1 MVPRPIGLGS
11 PQCARCNKAV
21 FMAEQVIG
29 PYSRPYHKTCLTCTV
44 CNKRL
49 DSTLLVEHE
58 GEPYCKNCH
67 KAHLGQGKGG
77 FGLSVP
83 LRPEKPAA
91 LRSDPL
97 TYSPGL
103 ARKSTASSSYA
114 SEASRRVEERLN
126 EEMSGISI
134 SRRQDNPSPTLRS
147 SNAYEPRSIRT
158 TNVSKPTTVA
168 QSIDDL
174 VSSGVDVPIPYRRDA
189 NGAASRIND
198 ALYGDHESRQQPY
211 SSSSSPRRVDY
222 DNDEEEEE
230 QDEAQRYAAT
240 SALATGAPD
249 RYPDPSEEP
258 AAPAHTPSMAPRSSS
273 PLSKPFASST
283 APPIIGSIGGLPS
296 PQRKDPIA
304 LARERERGLNYNSAG
319 TAKTYSPRTTPVS
332 PTTASRYYGNETDVD
347 QLDADR
353 YGYSPN
359 SALTKMGLGSTVSAA
374 AVGTPLCA
382 RCERPVYF
390 AEQKQAAGRKWHR
403 GCLRCDGCSTTL
415 ESGKLEEGP
424 LSATYGNPTNIWCR
438 TCYAKRFGPKGIGV
452 AGMSLPETM
461 K

>member
-1 MVPRPIGLGS
+1 
-11 PQCARCNKAV
+11 
-21 FMAEQVIG
+21 MAEQVIG

-91 LRSDPL
+91 LRSDSL
-97 TYSPGL
+97 SYSPGL
-103 ARKSTASSSYA
+103 ARRSTASSDHT

-147 SNAYEPRSIRT
+147 AQTHEPHGNRMMNT
-158 TNVSKPTTVA
+158 SKPTTVA

-174 VSSGVDVPIPYRRDA
+174 VSSGVDVPIPYRRTT
-189 NGAASRIND
+189 NGVAGTPIND
-198 ALYGDHESRQQPY
+198 ALYGDQYGSTY
-211 SSSSSPRRVDY
+211 SASSSPRRAEHAAPQEAARYGQADVMGTAAPS
-222 DNDEEEEE
+222 E
-230 QDEAQRYAAT
+230 QFSGLNERSD
-240 SALATGAPD
+240 ALA
-249 RYPDPSEEP
+249 
-258 AAPAHTPSMAPRSSS
+258 AAPSSMAPRSGS
-273 PLSKPFASST
+273 PLSKPLAASSY
-283 APPIIGSIGGLPS
+283 AARSSNIGTIPYSADGLPS

-304 LARERERGLNYNSAG
+304 LARERERGLNFDSAG

-332 PTTASRYYGNETDVD
+332 PTTAAPYNGTDNF
-347 QLDADR
+347 DADR

-452 AGMSLPETM
+452 AGMSLPEMM